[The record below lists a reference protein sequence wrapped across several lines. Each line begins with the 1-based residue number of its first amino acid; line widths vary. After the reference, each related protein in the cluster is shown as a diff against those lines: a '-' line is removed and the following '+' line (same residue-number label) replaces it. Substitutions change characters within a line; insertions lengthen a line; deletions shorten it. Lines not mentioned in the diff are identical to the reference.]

1 MNYASLI
8 ALLAAISFTLP
19 FLVTLAENAGVPRG
33 FSIVLT
39 LAGALFALTWVWVRS
54 RVLRRTALEERVAAI
69 EHQRA
74 ETPERP
80 EAFFLHGDHLGDL
93 LLTLGRPSEALAVFE
108 AYKRVA
114 EQAGREV
121 GSTERV
127 IMSLR
132 REGRQEETD
141 EGV

>member
-39 LAGALFALTWVWVRS
+39 LAGALFALAWVWVRS

-69 EHQRA
+69 ERQRA
-74 ETPERP
+74 ETPGP

-93 LLTLGRPSEALAVFE
+93 LLTLGRPSEALAAFE
-108 AYKRVA
+108 AYKRAA
-114 EQAGREV
+114 ERAGREV

-132 REGRQEETD
+132 REGRQEETN

>member
-33 FSIVLT
+33 FSIVTT
-39 LAGALFALTWVWVRS
+39 LAGATFALAWVWVRS
-54 RVLRRTALEERVAAI
+54 RVLRRTALEERVAVI
-69 EHQRA
+69 ERQRA
-74 ETPERP
+74 ETPGP

-93 LLTLGRPSEALAVFE
+93 LLTLGRPSEALAAFE

-114 EQAGREV
+114 ENAGREV
-121 GSTERV
+121 GSAERV
-127 IMSLR
+127 ILSLR